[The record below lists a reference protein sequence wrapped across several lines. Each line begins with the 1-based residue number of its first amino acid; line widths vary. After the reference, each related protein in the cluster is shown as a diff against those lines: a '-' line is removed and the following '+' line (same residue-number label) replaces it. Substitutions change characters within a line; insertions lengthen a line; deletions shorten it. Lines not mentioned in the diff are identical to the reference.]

1 MLLWVSAGQD
11 NSLTEQDDGAVEL
24 NSCCVAC
31 CCSNTMFPERK
42 QRDKDCAANLGFIT
56 ENLDSLNEDLIAIE
70 QYSFFFSD
78 HFPCMTAGLAHDWPP
93 LTRESGHSESTT
105 VRTVS

>member
-93 LTRESGHSESTT
+93 
-105 VRTVS
+105 